1 MKRLFAICMKN
12 LRTSLVV
19 IAIMPLSLC
28 VNAQSVLDNLTF
40 EGFKKYI
47 LPKGEWAPLRTS
59 PSAKAAKVT
68 EGTGAYKSQVTLL
81 SWNLR
86 PVLQETQNWYKV
98 NTERGRVGWISKSN
112 AKVSIA
118 KPITKEMMNTNQA
131 GNVIDEDLGTTYRVY
146 SPVGSHE
153 FAVAQTY
160 ENGMEYL
167 RLGKLIDNVFV
178 FKYKVE
184 VIIYIDEEN
193 PKEFNVQKEE
203 YPGERIVMKMNVGT
217 NFCTHLKPGFGGTQ
231 PWALDL
237 SKLND
242 KVLIYIFGDAIK
254 KNDVLNYYINAD
266 LLSGEY
272 ANFFM

>member
-1 MKRLFAICMKN
+1 MKRLFTFAVLTIFGMAIE
-12 LRTSLVV
+12 R
-19 IAIMPLSLC
+19 

-47 LPKGEWAPLRTS
+47 LPKGEWANLRTS
-59 PSAKAAKVT
+59 PSTKAAKLT

-98 NTERGRVGWISKSN
+98 STERGKVGWISKNN
-112 AKVSIA
+112 AKVSTV

-146 SPVGSHE
+146 SPVGSQE
-153 FAVAQTY
+153 LAVAQTY

-178 FKYKVE
+178 FKYKAE
-184 VIIYIDEEN
+184 VVIYIDENN

-203 YPGERIVMKMNVGT
+203 YPGERLVMKMNIGT
-217 NFCTHLKPGFGGTQ
+217 NFCTRLKPGIGNYETGQYTQ

>member
-1 MKRLFAICMKN
+1 M
-12 LRTSLVV
+12 
-19 IAIMPLSLC
+19 
-28 VNAQSVLDNLTF
+28 
-40 EGFKKYI
+40 
-47 LPKGEWAPLRTS
+47 
-59 PSAKAAKVT
+59 
-68 EGTGAYKSQVTLL
+68 
-81 SWNLR
+81 
-86 PVLQETQNWYKV
+86 LQETQNWYKV
-98 NTERGRVGWISKSN
+98 STENGKVGWISKSD

-118 KPITKEMMNTNQA
+118 KPITNEMMNTNQA

-146 SPVGSHE
+146 SPVGSHQ

-160 ENGMEYL
+160 ENGMGYL

-178 FKYKVE
+178 FKYMVE
-184 VIIYIDEEN
+184 VIIYIDENN
-193 PKEFNVQKEE
+193 PKEFDVQKEE

>member
-1 MKRLFAICMKN
+1 MKKRLFMVVMTAMAFCMG
-12 LRTSLVV
+12 
-19 IAIMPLSLC
+19 A
-28 VNAQSVLDNLTF
+28 NAQSVLDNLTF

-47 LPKGEWAPLRTS
+47 LPKGEWANLRTTPS
-59 PSAKAAKVT
+59 PKAAKVT
-68 EGTGAYKSQVTLL
+68 EGVGAYKSQVTLL

-86 PVLQETQNWYKV
+86 PVLQENQGWYKV
-98 NTERGRVGWISKSN
+98 STESGKVGWISKTN
-112 AKVSIA
+112 AKVSAA
-118 KPITKEMMNTNQA
+118 KPITQEMMNTNQA
-131 GNVIDEDLGTTYRVY
+131 GNVIDEDLGTTYRVF

-160 ENGMEYL
+160 ENGMSYL

-193 PKEFNVQKEE
+193 PKNFNVQKEE
-203 YPGERIVMKMNVGT
+203 YPGDRMVMTMNIGT
-217 NFCTHLKPGFGGTQ
+217 NFCTRLKPGIGSDQ

-242 KVLIYIFGDAIK
+242 KVLTYIFGDAIK
-254 KNDVLNYYINAD
+254 KNDVLNYYINAE